1 MMPDTISTE
10 TKITEAECA
19 TRIDLAAAFR
29 LVDLYGWSDML
40 ATHLSA
46 RIPGPNEHFLINP
59 VGMMFEEMTAS
70 CLVKVDIDG
79 NILSESEFGIN
90 PAGYTIHSAVH
101 MGRKDAGCV
110 MHTHTAAG
118 LGVATQKSGL
128 LPLTQMA
135 LAVIAQTGY
144 HDYEGPA
151 FDLGERDRLIKDLA
165 GNNVL
170 ILRNHGLLTVGE
182 TVAEAFVW
190 LFRAE
195 RACRFQLSFQQAGV
209 SPQEIPK
216 EVQDVSIER
225 SKKAISAS
233 GHRPIG
239 EFEWPAL
246 IRKLNRE
253 NPGYAD

>member
-1 MMPDTISTE
+1 MPDTISTE
-10 TKITEAECA
+10 TATTEAEYA

-79 NILSESEFGIN
+79 NILSASEFGIN

-165 GNNVL
+165 RNNVL
-170 ILRNHGLLTVGE
+170 ILRNHGLLTVGK

-209 SPQEIPK
+209 SPQEISK
-216 EVQDVSIER
+216 EVQDVSIQR
-225 SKKAISAS
+225 SKKAISAL

>member
-1 MMPDTISTE
+1 MPDTISTE
-10 TKITEAECA
+10 TATTEAEYA

-59 VGMMFEEMTAS
+59 VGMMFDEMTAS

-144 HDYEGPA
+144 HDYEAPA

-165 GNNVL
+165 SNNVL
-170 ILRNHGLLTVGE
+170 ILRNHGLLTVGK

-216 EVQDVSIER
+216 EVQRVSIER

>member
-1 MMPDTISTE
+1 MPDTISTE
-10 TKITEAECA
+10 TAITEAEYA

-165 GNNVL
+165 SNNVL
-170 ILRNHGLLTVGE
+170 ILRNHGLLTVGK

-216 EVQDVSIER
+216 AVQDVSIER

>member
-1 MMPDTISTE
+1 MPDTISTE
-10 TKITEAECA
+10 TAITEAEYA

-59 VGMMFEEMTAS
+59 VGVMFEEMTAS

-165 GNNVL
+165 SNNVL
-170 ILRNHGLLTVGE
+170 ILRNHGLLTVGK

>member
-1 MMPDTISTE
+1 MPDTISQE
-10 TKITEAECA
+10 NNMTEAEHT
-19 TRIDLAAAFR
+19 TRVDLAAAFR

-46 RIPGPNEHFLINP
+46 RIPGPDEHFLINP

-151 FDLGERDRLIKDLA
+151 FDLRERDRLINDLA
-165 GNNVL
+165 SNNVL
-170 ILRNHGLLTVGE
+170 ILRNHGLLTVGK

-209 SPQEIPK
+209 PAQEIPK
-216 EVQDVSIER
+216 EVQDISIER

-239 EFEWPAL
+239 QFEWPAL
-246 IRKLNRE
+246 LRKLNRE
-253 NPGYAD
+253 NPGYAE

>member
-1 MMPDTISTE
+1 MPDTISTE
-10 TKITEAECA
+10 TAITESEYA

-59 VGMMFEEMTAS
+59 VGVMFEEMTAS

-165 GNNVL
+165 SNNVL
-170 ILRNHGLLTVGE
+170 ILRNHGLLTVGK

>member
-1 MMPDTISTE
+1 MPDTISTE
-10 TKITEAECA
+10 TAITESEYA

-59 VGMMFEEMTAS
+59 VGVMFEEMTAS

-151 FDLGERDRLIKDLA
+151 FDLGERNRLIKDLA
-165 GNNVL
+165 SNNVL
-170 ILRNHGLLTVGE
+170 ILRNHGLLTVGK

>member
-1 MMPDTISTE
+1 MPDTISTE
-10 TKITEAECA
+10 TAITEAEYA

-79 NILSESEFGIN
+79 NILSESECGIN

-165 GNNVL
+165 SNNVL
-170 ILRNHGLLTVGE
+170 ILRNHGLLTVGK